1 MAQFTLTARNDI
13 YRPGCYISRGTTF
26 DITINVMGITP
37 NSLFN
42 NPRCADQLSRQFKIN
57 GIDLPMTDR
66 GVFSKG
72 AWDIQMTNR

>member
-1 MAQFTLTARNDI
+1 
-13 YRPGCYISRGTTF
+13 
-26 DITINVMGITP
+26 MGITP
-37 NSLFN
+37 NNLFN
-42 NPRCADQLSRQFKIN
+42 NPRCADQLARQFKIN

>member
-1 MAQFTLTARNDI
+1 MAQFTLTARNNID
-13 YRPGCYISRGTTF
+13 RPGCHISRGTTF
-26 DITINVMGITP
+26 DISINIMGITP
-37 NSLFN
+37 NNLFN